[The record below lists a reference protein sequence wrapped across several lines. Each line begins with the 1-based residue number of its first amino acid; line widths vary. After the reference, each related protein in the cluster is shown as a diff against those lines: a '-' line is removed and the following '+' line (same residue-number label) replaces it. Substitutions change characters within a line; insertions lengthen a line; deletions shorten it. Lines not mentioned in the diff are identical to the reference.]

1 MFARSLRT
9 SLVAV
14 STKRWP
20 MRCQRA
26 HQFSDQ
32 SGRSFTVIESFN
44 KFKPFAQSALVLIA
58 LGGFIFGAAGVMK
71 DIQVKIAVLDEKI
84 SKVEATTEEKI
95 SKVEATTEE
104 KIATVK
110 AEAALEATNV
120 YLKYNH
126 DEQYVSLRK
135 SSSTDSRS
143 KGT

>member
-95 SKVEATTEE
+95 
-104 KIATVK
+104 ATVK